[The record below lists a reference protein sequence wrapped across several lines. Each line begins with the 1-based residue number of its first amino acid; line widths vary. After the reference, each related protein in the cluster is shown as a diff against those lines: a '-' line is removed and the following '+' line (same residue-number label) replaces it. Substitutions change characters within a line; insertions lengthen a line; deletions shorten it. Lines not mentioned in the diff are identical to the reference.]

1 MKGNFKKILK
11 DLVSWQFC
19 CENTHGADE
28 FRNQKEEDAN
38 QEKVSKKIDY
48 FREKLK
54 GAVSKDE
61 MKDVLNELE
70 MSFSGDDTY
79 WSRVYYKKG
88 IEDGI
93 NILALVRKYKDMGKD
108 DTYESAFNE
117 YIDDILS
124 TIENKVYKECK
135 EYKIANKRYI
145 KFLMKNPQIEDFLE
159 SGKIDNITPKETQ
172 KIFEVIQLIK
182 KMNEIRFKEGI
193 RLGIKEGILS

>member
-48 FREKLK
+48 FREKLN
-54 GAVSKDE
+54 GVVSKDE
-61 MKDVLNELE
+61 MKNVLNELE

-124 TIENKVYKECK
+124 TVESKVYKECK

-159 SGKIDNITPKETQ
+159 SSKIDNITPKETQ

>member
-1 MKGNFKKILK
+1 
-11 DLVSWQFC
+11 
-19 CENTHGADE
+19 
-28 FRNQKEEDAN
+28 
-38 QEKVSKKIDY
+38 
-48 FREKLK
+48 
-54 GAVSKDE
+54 